1 MSLMS
6 RYRDRWWRLNLFQKT
21 QAISKLA
28 LAVVAVV
35 FLFVPHAWMAS
46 IWWLSIIPFGLLSI
60 AYAIGLRSS
69 LSQFIDSRLGVTS
82 RIALQA
88 LLVPISLGIAR
99 QYVADAFQLPP
110 QSFDATVALL
120 TVLVTPML
128 WFLLA
133 AAVGV
138 VTGTLCITA
147 SMAGTLASPLFSP
160 LQPFIGTH
168 PSFIDLSRRYR
179 DLDRKAIDHAGG
191 SFASAVL
198 IALIV
203 GTCASAILKPN
214 HIRLAAYY
222 ADFSIANR
230 YPGLIKGR
238 RMRLLDNGY
247 VAYAERHGSDI
258 TIQVQALPALSAV
271 ATSSTQ

>member
-6 RYRDRWWRLNLFQKT
+6 RYRDRWWHLNLFQKT
-21 QAISKLA
+21 QAIGKLA
-28 LAVVAVV
+28 LAVVVVV

-69 LSQFIDSRLGVTS
+69 LSQFIDSRLGITS

-138 VTGTLCITA
+138 VTGTLCIIA

-160 LQPFIGTH
+160 LQPVIGTH
-168 PSFIDLSRRYR
+168 PWFIDLSQRYR

-247 VAYAERHGSDI
+247 VVYAERHGSDI
-258 TIQVQALPALSAV
+258 TIQVQSLPALSAV
-271 ATSSTQ
+271 AASSTQ

>member
-1 MSLMS
+1 
-6 RYRDRWWRLNLFQKT
+6 
-21 QAISKLA
+21 
-28 LAVVAVV
+28 
-35 FLFVPHAWMAS
+35 
-46 IWWLSIIPFGLLSI
+46 
-60 AYAIGLRSS
+60 
-69 LSQFIDSRLGVTS
+69 
-82 RIALQA
+82 
-88 LLVPISLGIAR
+88 
-99 QYVADAFQLPP
+99 
-110 QSFDATVALL
+110 
-120 TVLVTPML
+120 
-128 WFLLA
+128 
-133 AAVGV
+133 
-138 VTGTLCITA
+138 
-147 SMAGTLASPLFSP
+147 MAGTLASPLFSP

-168 PSFIDLSRRYR
+168 PWFIDLSRRYR

-258 TIQVQALPALSAV
+258 TIQVQALAALSAV

>member
-21 QAISKLA
+21 QAIGKLA

-133 AAVGV
+133 AAVV
-138 VTGTLCITA
+138 P
-147 SMAGTLASPLFSP
+147 AGRGCGSCWPRLWAWSRERYASPPRWQARWLAHCF
-160 LQPFIGTH
+160 
-168 PSFIDLSRRYR
+168 RRYSPSSAPI
-179 DLDRKAIDHAGG
+179 LG
-191 SFASAVL
+191 SL
-198 IALIV
+198 I
-203 GTCASAILKPN
+203 
-214 HIRLAAYY
+214 
-222 ADFSIANR
+222 
-230 YPGLIKGR
+230 
-238 RMRLLDNGY
+238 
-247 VAYAERHGSDI
+247 
-258 TIQVQALPALSAV
+258 
-271 ATSSTQ
+271 

>member
-6 RYRDRWWRLNLFQKT
+6 RYRDRWWHLNLFQKT
-21 QAISKLA
+21 QAIGKLA
-28 LAVVAVV
+28 LAVVVVV

-46 IWWLSIIPFGLLSI
+46 IWWFSIIPFGLLSI

-99 QYVADAFQLPP
+99 QYVAEAFQLPP

-138 VTGTLCITA
+138 VTGTLCMIA
-147 SMAGTLASPLFSP
+147 SMTGTLASPLFSP
-160 LQPFIGTH
+160 LQPVIGTH
-168 PSFIDLSRRYR
+168 PWFIDLSQRYR

-247 VAYAERHGSDI
+247 VVYAERHGSDI
-258 TIQVQALPALSAV
+258 TIQVQSLPALSAV
-271 ATSSTQ
+271 AASSTQ